1 MYGIYR
7 AHVEILTSGRLILSS
22 NKLQFVNS
30 HPLHAKS
37 ADEVLDAVR
46 ITAIPMNTRKE
57 SLQTMK
63 VNFAMRNSNHFARKL
78 KSSRSMERQ
87 ELQPQQNMER
97 KYEVNNYGVK

>member
-1 MYGIYR
+1 M
-7 AHVEILTSGRLILSS
+7 
-22 NKLQFVNS
+22 
-30 HPLHAKS
+30 
-37 ADEVLDAVR
+37 D
-46 ITAIPMNTRKE
+46 TRKE

-78 KSSRSMERQ
+78 KSSCPMEWQ